1 MIKLTIKPTWL
12 LAISICLS
20 MPMLSSAKEGSYKE
34 CYKIAK
40 SIEALNTKR
49 KRGGSGKQMDKWRKK
64 RHQLSNK
71 AYTLKCR
78 KHGIMH

>member
-1 MIKLTIKPTWL
+1 MIKPIRLI
-12 LAISICLS
+12 AVSICLS
-20 MPMLSSAKEGSYKE
+20 VLLSSLTSAKEGSYKE

-40 SIEALNTKR
+40 QIEEINTKR

-71 AYTLKCR
+71 SYAIKCR
-78 KHGIMH
+78 KHGIIL

>member
-1 MIKLTIKPTWL
+1 MIKPAWL
-12 LAISICLS
+12 IAVSICLS
-20 MPMLSSAKEGSYKE
+20 IPTLSSAKEGSYKE
-34 CYKIAK
+34 CYKITK
-40 SIEALNTKR
+40 SIEVIDAKR

-71 AYTLKCR
+71 AYALKCR